1 MKQSIADRIR
11 FFREERGWTQD
22 ELADAASMN
31 RVTIAKYEL
40 GMIEPKSKSL
50 SKLASAF
57 GIGTDELLGT
67 PMAHEMTDEERD
79 LWALREEVRR
89 DPERRILFSL
99 ARNANIEDVRRAV
112 AVIDALKKASEGGND
127 NDPA

>member
-1 MKQSIADRIR
+1 MLNDEIRRLRKASGLNQVSFADKMGVSQSTVASWENGTRRPDLDALCRIADL
-11 FFREERGWTQD
+11 F
-22 ELADAASMN
+22 N
-31 RVTIAKYEL
+31 V
-40 GMIEPKSKSL
+40 SL
-50 SKLASAF
+50 
-57 GIGTDELLGT
+57 DELLGT

-112 AVIDALKKASEGGND
+112 AIIDALKKTSEGGND
-127 NDPA
+127 DDPA